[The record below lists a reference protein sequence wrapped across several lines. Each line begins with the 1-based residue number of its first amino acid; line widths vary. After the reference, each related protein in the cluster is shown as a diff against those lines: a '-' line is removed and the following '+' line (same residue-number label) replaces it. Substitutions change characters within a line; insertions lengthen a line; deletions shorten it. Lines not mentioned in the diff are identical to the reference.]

1 MNFIFCCVFNQTKY
15 IDMFYLLLESI
26 FIYGNLSDNTN
37 ILVYTS
43 TSFMNKIK
51 KSHLFNDEKIKFEI
65 NDSYDNIDK
74 ACKARLDLFNLSSI
88 KNYEKILYLDT
99 DILIKDN
106 ITKIFD
112 VCEENLLY
120 ALEEG
125 NINDAKDFWGK
136 TLFKNEVDN
145 YDDKTAFTSG
155 ILLFNNC
162 EKIKDLFNKIN
173 EDIVKRPYK
182 FACYDQPYIVY
193 NAFKYNLYN
202 NKILK
207 SLVVNNDKNIYSD
220 KVIHHFPGGPGI
232 YQHKIDAMTIFLNSI
247 KLNLYSMFKETKHIE
262 YDVWTCS
269 HKMRIDIS
277 DFFVSKKKFK
287 IAEIGSHK
295 GYSTR
300 ILSKIFSKV
309 YAVDNSIEWTNFNK
323 NFNKD
328 ITNIEYIMLD
338 IYKDNWE
345 ALPED
350 IEVSFVDANHSYNGC
365 KSDIINSIN
374 RFKNLQYIILDDY
387 GVWPGVKQ
395 IVDELIKNK
404 TLKFERFIGINDVP
418 GTNGIIKNVNE
429 GIICSI
435 NKFINNNNLKGK
447 MYTWENKNIKFLDN
461 FKMNAFGEGHY
472 EFIDKQNIIAHFGGR
487 VHNIRFNDDYT
498 TFSSIRRNDS
508 YIVNGKLI
516 N

>member
-1 MNFIFCCVFNQTKY
+1 
-15 IDMFYLLLESI
+15 
-26 FIYGNLSDNTN
+26 
-37 ILVYTS
+37 
-43 TSFMNKIK
+43 
-51 KSHLFNDEKIKFEI
+51 
-65 NDSYDNIDK
+65 
-74 ACKARLDLFNLSSI
+74 
-88 KNYEKILYLDT
+88 
-99 DILIKDN
+99 
-106 ITKIFD
+106 
-112 VCEENLLY
+112 
-120 ALEEG
+120 
-125 NINDAKDFWGK
+125 
-136 TLFKNEVDN
+136 
-145 YDDKTAFTSG
+145 
-155 ILLFNNC
+155 
-162 EKIKDLFNKIN
+162 
-173 EDIVKRPYK
+173 
-182 FACYDQPYIVY
+182 
-193 NAFKYNLYN
+193 
-202 NKILK
+202 
-207 SLVVNNDKNIYSD
+207 
-220 KVIHHFPGGPGI
+220 
-232 YQHKIDAMTIFLNSI
+232 
-247 KLNLYSMFKETKHIE
+247 
-262 YDVWTCS
+262 
-269 HKMRIDIS
+269 
-277 DFFVSKKKFK
+277 
-287 IAEIGSHK
+287 
-295 GYSTR
+295 
-300 ILSKIFSKV
+300 
-309 YAVDNSIEWTNFNK
+309 
-323 NFNKD
+323 
-328 ITNIEYIMLD
+328 MLD